1 MGFDG
6 QAFFQSYLEGKTK
19 QRTKYKDKATDEL
32 DRLEKSR
39 PQLIALAKK
48 KDELKGA
55 ARTTVSRLE
64 SYGATPDMIK
74 AAVAEGP
81 TGLSDLETALS
92 KVVANK
98 GLEFTK
104 ANVDAIA
111 GITLDAKLT
120 NVSVDALIDQTYGGA
135 IDYKLGDY
143 EGAQDLN
150 WWQKLSG
157 EGAMASMRKEL
168 DKTAVY
174 DGKSLFDLD
183 DYANSAAYN
192 QVGGESFLT
201 YNQPKFFGVGDVG
214 KARIEINTVINE
226 NNALNT
232 NLAQAKKLRDD
243 IERAES
249 LLNATE
255 APTNEAEVR
264 KTITDNKLLLEANLV
279 QRKDILDREVKPF
292 LDTQVAGYYED
303 TYMDLMG
310 TSIDGYVGLPG
321 YHNSFRSGVVESG
334 VPDTIKEVNNNNKIE
349 KVELG
354 ETGLKLLDTNLEIKD
369 SEGNSIIRNSGVFLK
384 PIDESKGLY
393 IFKAANGDVHIY
405 NNKEGVIYPEGYT
418 ERYLNNT
425 NVPQSIIDIVNTFSG
440 VKASVDKP
448 EVTAMKDAMAEITY
462 AEWFALIEKMNKAKG
477 KNAKAVKTKIA
488 KELKEKGLPLTAQ
501 EMEDIGGKD
510 LFKSATEVVTE
521 SEPFV
526 PRRKRKKRGDN

>member
-6 QAFFQSYLEGKTK
+6 KAFFQSYLEGKTK
-19 QRTKYKDKATDEL
+19 QRTDSKDRATTER

-64 SYGATPDMIK
+64 SYGATSDMIK

-98 GLEFTK
+98 GLEFAK

-157 EGAMASMRKEL
+157 EGAMSDMRKEL
-168 DKTAVY
+168 DKTSVY
-174 DGKSLFDLD
+174 DGKSLYDLD

-201 YNQPKFFGVGDVG
+201 YNQPKFFGVGNVG
-214 KARIEINTVINE
+214 NARIEINAVIGD
-226 NNALNT
+226 NNALNV

-243 IERAES
+243 IEGAES
-249 LLNATE
+249 LLSAAE
-255 APTNEAEVR
+255 APTNREEVI
-264 KTITDNKLLLEANLV
+264 KTLANNKALLEANLT
-279 QRKDILDREVKPF
+279 QRKDILDREIKPF

-321 YHNSFRSGVVESG
+321 YHNSFRSDVVESG
-334 VPDTIKEVNNNNKIE
+334 IPDTIKDGNNNKKIE

-354 ETGLKLLDTNLEIKD
+354 ENGLRLSDSSLESKDSAGNVIITNSDFTLVPIEGSTNLHM
-369 SEGNSIIRNSGVFLK
+369 
-384 PIDESKGLY
+384 
-393 IFKAANGDVHIY
+393 FKAANGDVHLFDLKDDIIY
-405 NNKEGVIYPEGYT
+405 SVQQTKSFLNSSEIPNKVKD
-418 ERYLNNT
+418 
-425 NVPQSIIDIVNTFSG
+425 SIIKFSG
-440 VKASVDKP
+440 VSDSVEKTP
-448 EVTAMKDAMAEITY
+448 MQEAMSTITFGD
-462 AEWFALIEKMNKAKG
+462 WEK
-477 KNAKAVKTKIA
+477 KIKIINSKSRVIKESKK
-488 KELKEKGLPLTAQ
+488 KELREELEALGLPLSIEQMKNA
-501 EMEDIGGKD
+501 GGKS
-510 LFKSATEVVTE
+510 LFKKGNTSTNEELSDEA
-521 SEPFV
+521 FV
-526 PRRKRKKRGDN
+526 PRQVRRK

>member
-6 QAFFQSYLEGKTK
+6 QAFFQKYLEGKTK
-19 QRTKYKDKATDEL
+19 QRTDNKERAMAER

-39 PQLIALAKK
+39 TQLISLAKK

-135 IDYKLGDY
+135 VDYKLGDY

-192 QVGGESFLT
+192 QVGGQSFLT
-201 YNQPKFFGVGDVG
+201 YNQPKFFGVGNVG
-214 KARIEINTVINE
+214 NARIEIQTVLGD
-226 NNALNT
+226 NNALNS
-232 NLAQAKKLRDD
+232 NLAQAKDLRDQ
-243 IERAES
+243 IELTES
-249 LLNATE
+249 NLKATTDE
-255 APTNEAEVR
+255 SQR
-264 KTITDNKLLLEANLV
+264 KDSRKVLAKLKLELDENLV
-279 QRKDILDREVKPF
+279 QRRGILDREIKPF

-310 TSIDGYVGLPG
+310 TTIDGYVGLPG
-321 YHNSFRSGVVESG
+321 YHDSFRSGVVESG
-334 VPDTIKEVNNNNKIE
+334 VPDTITSITSTTQ
-349 KVELG
+349 ELKPNAI
-354 ETGLKLLDTNLEIKD
+354 TLLDNSLEVKD
-369 SEGNSIIRNSGVFLK
+369 NDGNFIERNSDTTLK
-384 PIDESKGLY
+384 PLDESKGLFM
-393 IFKAANGDVHIY
+393 FKAANGDVHIY
-405 NNKEGVIYPEGYT
+405 SRENDEIYSVANTKE
-418 ERYLNNT
+418 YLSIPNIPT
-425 NVPQSIIDIVNTFSG
+425 NIIDAVNKFSG
-440 VKASVDKP
+440 KELSIDKP
-448 EVTAMKDAMAEITY
+448 EVIAMKKAMSEITY
-462 AEWFALIEKMNKAKG
+462 AKWLALIEKMNKAKG
-477 KNAKAVKTKIA
+477 KNAKAVKTKIT
-488 KELKEKGLPLTAQ
+488 KELKEKGLPLTMQ
-501 EMEDIGGKD
+501 EMEVIGGID
-510 LFKSATEVVTE
+510 LFKSATEVVIDQ
-521 SEPFV
+521 EPFV
-526 PRRKRKKRGDN
+526 PRKKNRRGSK

>member
-6 QAFFQSYLEGKTK
+6 QAFFRSYLEGKTK
-19 QRTKYKDKATDEL
+19 QRTEYKDRAMTEL

-64 SYGATPDMIK
+64 SYGATSDMIK
-74 AAVAEGP
+74 AAIAEGP

-135 IDYKLGDY
+135 VDYKLGDY
-143 EGAQDLN
+143 EGAQDLS

-201 YNQPKFFGVGDVG
+201 YNQPKFFGVGNVG
-214 KARIEINTVINE
+214 KARIEIQTVLGD
-226 NNALNT
+226 NNALNA
-232 NLAQAKKLRDD
+232 NLSQAKKLRDE
-243 IERAES
+243 IELTES
-249 LLNATE
+249 NLKATTD
-255 APTNEAEVR
+255 ASQR
-264 KTITDNKLLLEANLV
+264 KESQKVLSKLKLELDANLV
-279 QRKDILDREVKPF
+279 QRKGILDREVKPF

-334 VPDTIKEVNNNNKIE
+334 VPDFVTTTSTFNR
-349 KVELG
+349 ELQENG
-354 ETGLKLLDTNLEIKD
+354 RTLLDNSLEVKDNDGNFIK
-369 SEGNSIIRNSGVFLK
+369 RNSDTTLVPL
-384 PIDESKGLY
+384 DESQGLY
-393 IFKAANGDVHIY
+393 MFKASNGDVHIY
-405 NNKEGVIYPEGYT
+405 DFNNDEIFSV
-418 ERYLNNT
+418 NNT
-425 NVPQSIIDIVNTFSG
+425 NEYLSVPNIPTNIIDAVNKFSG
-440 VKASVDKP
+440 KELPINKP

-477 KNAKAVKTKIA
+477 RNAKAVKTKIT
-488 KELKEKGLPLTAQ
+488 KELKEKGLPLTVQ

-510 LFKSATEVVTE
+510 LFKSSTEVVTE
-521 SEPFV
+521 NEPFV
-526 PRRKRKKRGDN
+526 PRRNRRRGTN

>member
-81 TGLSDLETALS
+81 TGLTDLETALS

-201 YNQPKFFGVGDVG
+201 YNQPKFFGVGNVG
-214 KARIEINTVINE
+214 NARIEIQTVLGD

-232 NLAQAKKLRDD
+232 NLSQAKKLRDD
-243 IERAES
+243 IELTES
-249 LLNATE
+249 NLKATTD
-255 APTNEAEVR
+255 ASQR
-264 KTITDNKLLLEANLV
+264 KESQKVLTKLKLELDANLV
-279 QRKDILDREVKPF
+279 QRKGILDREVKPF

-334 VPDTIKEVNNNNKIE
+334 IPDFVTNTTSTFNKELQEN
-349 KVELG
+349 G
-354 ETGLKLLDTNLEIKD
+354 RTLLDNSLEVKDNDGNFIK
-369 SEGNSIIRNSGVFLK
+369 RNSDTTLVPL
-384 PIDESKGLY
+384 DESQGLY
-393 IFKAANGDVHIY
+393 MFKASNGDVHIY
-405 NNKEGVIYPEGYT
+405 DFNEDEIFSV
-418 ERYLNNT
+418 NNT
-425 NVPQSIIDIVNTFSG
+425 NEYLSVPNIPTNIIDAVNKFSG
-440 VKASVDKP
+440 IKASVDKP
-448 EVTAMKDAMAEITY
+448 EVTAMKVAMAEITY

-477 KNAKAVKTKIA
+477 KNAKAVKTKIT

-526 PRRKRKKRGDN
+526 PRRKRKNIGDN

>member
-19 QRTKYKDKATDEL
+19 QRTEYKERATTER

-64 SYGATPDMIK
+64 SYGATSDMIK
-74 AAVAEGP
+74 AAIAEGP

-135 IDYKLGDY
+135 VDYKLGDY
-143 EGAQDLN
+143 EGAQDLS

-201 YNQPKFFGVGDVG
+201 YNQPKFFGVGNVG
-214 KARIEINTVINE
+214 NARIEIQTVLGD

-334 VPDTIKEVNNNNKIE
+334 VPDFVTNTNTTSTFNKELQEN
-349 KVELG
+349 G
-354 ETGLKLLDTNLEIKD
+354 RTLLDNSLEVKDNDGNFIK
-369 SEGNSIIRNSGVFLK
+369 RNSDTTLVPL
-384 PIDESKGLY
+384 DESQGLY
-393 IFKAANGDVHIY
+393 MFKASNGDVHIY
-405 NNKEGVIYPEGYT
+405 DFNEDEIFSV
-418 ERYLNNT
+418 NNT
-425 NVPQSIIDIVNTFSG
+425 NEYLSVPNIPTNIIDAVNKFSG
-440 VKASVDKP
+440 KKVPVDKP

-462 AEWFALIEKMNKAKG
+462 AEWFSLIEKMNKARG
-477 KNAKAVKTKIA
+477 KNAKAVKTKIT

-510 LFKSATEVVTE
+510 LFKSATEVVDAK
-521 SEPFV
+521 EPFV
-526 PRRKRKKRGDN
+526 PRKSRRRGGN

>member
-19 QRTKYKDKATDEL
+19 QRTEYKDRATTER

-64 SYGATPDMIK
+64 SYGATSDMIK
-74 AAVAEGP
+74 AAIAEGP

-135 IDYKLGDY
+135 VDYKLGDY
-143 EGAQDLN
+143 EGAQDLS

-214 KARIEINTVINE
+214 AARIEINTVINE

-255 APTNEAEVR
+255 APTNEAKVR

-334 VPDTIKEVNNNNKIE
+334 VPDTIQEVNNNNKIE

-354 ETGLKLLDTNLEIKD
+354 ENGLRLSDSSLESKD
-369 SEGNSIIRNSGVFLK
+369 SAGNVIITNSDFTLVPIEG
-384 PIDESKGLY
+384 SKNLHM
-393 IFKAANGDVHIY
+393 FKAANGDVHLFDLKDDIIY
-405 NNKEGVIYPEGYT
+405 SVQQTKSFLNSSEIPNKVKD
-418 ERYLNNT
+418 
-425 NVPQSIIDIVNTFSG
+425 SIIKFSG
-440 VKASVDKP
+440 VSDSDEKTP
-448 EVTAMKDAMAEITY
+448 MQEAMSTITFGD
-462 AEWFALIEKMNKAKG
+462 WEK
-477 KNAKAVKTKIA
+477 KIKIINSKSRVIKESKK
-488 KELKEKGLPLTAQ
+488 KELREELEALGLPLSIEQMKNA
-501 EMEDIGGKD
+501 GGKS
-510 LFKSATEVVTE
+510 LFKKGNTSTNEELSDEA
-521 SEPFV
+521 FV
-526 PRRKRKKRGDN
+526 PRQVRRR

>member
-6 QAFFQSYLEGKTK
+6 KAFFQSYLEGKTK
-19 QRTKYKDKATDEL
+19 QRTDSKDRATTER

-64 SYGATPDMIK
+64 SYGATSDMIK

-98 GLEFTK
+98 GLEFAK

-157 EGAMASMRKEL
+157 EGAMSDMRKEL
-168 DKTAVY
+168 DKTSVY
-174 DGKSLFDLD
+174 DGKSLYDLD

-201 YNQPKFFGVGDVG
+201 YNQPKFFGVGNVG
-214 KARIEINTVINE
+214 NARIEINAVIGD
-226 NNALNT
+226 NNALNV

-243 IERAES
+243 IEGAES
-249 LLNATE
+249 LLSAAE
-255 APTNEAEVR
+255 APTNREEVI
-264 KTITDNKLLLEANLV
+264 KTLANNKALLEANLT
-279 QRKDILDREVKPF
+279 QRKDILDREIKPF

-321 YHNSFRSGVVESG
+321 YHNSFRSGSEEEEQNDANMLT
-334 VPDTIKEVNNNNKIE
+334 PLRDYTKDLEE
-349 KVELG
+349 KG
-354 ETGLKLLDTNLEIKD
+354 RTLLDTNLEIKD
-369 SEGNSIIRNSGVFLK
+369 SEGNSIIRNSDVFLK

-405 NNKEGVIYPEGYT
+405 NNKEGNIYPAAYT
-418 ERYLNNT
+418 ERYLNT
-425 NVPQSIIDIVNTFSG
+425 PKVPQAIIDIVNKFSG
-440 VKASVDKP
+440 KKKKATLS
-448 EVTAMKDAMAEITY
+448 ITY
-462 AEWFALIEKMNKAKG
+462 TDWLALIEKMTKARG
-477 KNAKAVKTKIA
+477 KNAKAVKAKIA
-488 KELKEKGLPLTAQ
+488 KELEEKGLPLTVQ
-501 EMEDIGGKD
+501 EMETLGGVD
-510 LFKSATEVVTE
+510 LFKPANEVVTKE
-521 SEPFV
+521 ETFV
-526 PRRKRKKRGDN
+526 PRKNRRRGGN